1 MTLKILTYWYW
12 TFTLEIFEKCH
23 LFHVSL
29 DLFIAFARLLG
40 FWQVNVQDVGLHRV
54 NVVLRKSLVVFIE
67 SMYRCS
73 CFYLYLFFGCNGNF
87 PERDYINMTSHKK
100 INKKFHQNG
109 VKKTKRFVIWSY
121 LTIWPSLPP
130 CFSGN
135 CSLLSRR
142 LPWTRSACPSPLQH
156 PSRLTWTFRC
166 FDLQRSFRRWGLFK
180 TRQLLIY
187 KSIWKNT
194 KYNVQGTRST

>member
-1 MTLKILTYWYW
+1 MNRPPMKTQGTSEAPVSWKFPLEDIEHLKYLVTIEILGNIVNSNEIKDIFDIENTYWYW
-12 TFTLEIFEKCH
+12 KLTLEIFEKCH

-29 DLFIAFARLLG
+29 DLFPAFVRLLG
-40 FWQVNVQDVGLHRV
+40 FWQVNVHDIGLHRV

-87 PERDYINMTSHKK
+87 PERDYINITSHKK

-130 CFSGN
+130 CS
-135 CSLLSRR
+135 
-142 LPWTRSACPSPLQH
+142 
-156 PSRLTWTFRC
+156 
-166 FDLQRSFRRWGLFK
+166 
-180 TRQLLIY
+180 
-187 KSIWKNT
+187 
-194 KYNVQGTRST
+194 